1 VPRTDGVISLPS
13 GLNQAP
19 LPLLALRGHAPRC
32 PLYVADPVVHPLLR
46 GNSNGGGFDCPVI
59 PQSDNLRSQQFE
71 ASGRHS
77 AVWFPQFLD
86 CKWIELGGLG
96 RLIRRSSGMG
106 GEIMNTSAMAFR
118 RALGHAAQA

>member
-19 LPLLALRGHAPRC
+19 LLCWLFGDMHLVALSTSPIRSCIRCSAATAMVAGLTARLFRNPTTCAANGSKHPVGIVPLG
-32 PLYVADPVVHPLLR
+32 
-46 GNSNGGGFDCPVI
+46 
-59 PQSDNLRSQQFE
+59 
-71 ASGRHS
+71 
-77 AVWFPQFLD
+77 LD
-86 CKWIELGGLG
+86 CKWIELG